1 MNAVRSSIITEEE
14 LRLRMDRR
22 TVAQQEA
29 EIRHLRMKLERLS
42 AKGSMPA
49 IADGKTDRTGASLAA

>member
-1 MNAVRSSIITEEE
+1 MNAVRSSITTEEE

-42 AKGSMPA
+42 AKAGTPA
-49 IADGKTDRTGASLAA
+49 IAGGKPDRTAASLAA